1 MKSFKRFFIL
11 WLTQTFSTF
20 GSEMTSIALSVWAY
34 HLTGSALSTSLL
46 MVCSF
51 APYVLLS
58 IFAGALSDRWNKKK
72 TMLWC
77 DSFAAMCTVIVLIL
91 LKTGNLHI
99 WHLYILNALNG
110 CMNTFQQPA
119 SEVATTRILPE
130 EYYQKVG
137 VLRYIGNS
145 INAIFASIFAIA
157 IMELLGISFV
167 IGFDLFTFAVAF
179 LILLFWI
186 EIPEEEKE
194 DEEKEP
200 VLKSAKAGLTYLK
213 ENPGVLMLILFLA
226 AINFTASMYEAAMT
240 PMILSRNGGSE
251 QALGLVKMTTGITML
266 AGSVLAGFF
275 KKPKSRVL
283 VICNTLLFSMS
294 FENFILAF
302 GQTTWLWCIGA
313 FLGWIPIPLMNA
325 NLDALLRLNIPV
337 EMQGRVYATRN
348 SLQFFTIPVG
358 TFLGGFLV
366 DNVFEPV
373 MAIQDSSSVLV
384 KMFGTGKGSGAG
396 FFFFV
401 IAFVGIATCLYFR
414 KRPALWE
421 LEKKEQ
427 S

>member
-34 HLTGSALSTSLL
+34 QLTGSALSTSLL

-77 DSFAAMCTVIVLIL
+77 DSFAAMCTVIVLVL

-110 CMNTFQQPA
+110 CMNTLQQPA

-137 VLRYIGNS
+137 ILRYIGNS
-145 INAIFASIFAIA
+145 INAIFASILAIA

-179 LILLFWI
+179 LILLFFI
-186 EIPEEEKE
+186 DIPEEEKNA
-194 DEEKEP
+194 EEKEP
-200 VLKSAKAGLTYLK
+200 VLKSAKAGLVYLK

-226 AINFTASMYEAAMT
+226 AINFTASMYEAAET

-266 AGSVLAGFF
+266 AGSVFASFF
-275 KKPKSRVL
+275 KKPKSRVRM
-283 VICNTLLFSMS
+283 ICNTLLFSMA

-302 GQTTWLWCIGA
+302 GQTTWLWCFAA
-313 FLGWIPIPLMNA
+313 FLGWITIPLMNA
-325 NLDALLRLNIPV
+325 NLDAILRLSIPV

-348 SLQFFTIPVG
+348 SLQFFTIPIG
-358 TFLGGFLV
+358 TFLSGFLV

-373 MAIQDSSSVLV
+373 MATQASNSVLV

-414 KRPALWE
+414 RCPAIWE
-421 LEKKEQ
+421 LEKNE
-427 S
+427 SA

>member
-34 HLTGSALSTSLL
+34 QLTGSALSTSLL
-46 MVCSF
+46 MVSSF

-77 DSFAAMCTVIVLIL
+77 DSFAAMCTVIILIL

-137 VLRYIGNS
+137 ILRYIGTS
-145 INAIFASIFAIA
+145 INTIFASILAIA

-167 IGFDLFTFAVAF
+167 IGFDLCTFAVAF

-186 EIPEEEKE
+186 EIPEEETKA
-194 DEEKEP
+194 EEKEP
-200 VLKSAKAGLTYLK
+200 VLRSAKAGFVYLK
-213 ENPGVLMLILFLA
+213 ENPGILMLILFLA

-266 AGSVLAGFF
+266 AGSVLASFF
-275 KKPKSRVL
+275 KEPKSRVR
-283 VICNTLLFSMS
+283 VICNTLLFSMA

-302 GQTTWLWCIGA
+302 GQTTWSWCIGA
-313 FLGWIPIPLMNA
+313 LLGWITIPLMST

-358 TFLGGFLV
+358 TFLSGFLV

-373 MAIQDSSSVLV
+373 MAMQNSNSMLV

-401 IAFVGIATCLYFR
+401 IAFVGIATCVYFR
-414 KRPALWE
+414 RSPALWE